1 MNIRVLDEGP
11 KAAVDRIDVKG
22 LKRNRPQDVIDYLK
36 VKPGDSM
43 DLDRLWAMQT
53 RLWDCGRFSKHAI
66 SITRLREDSSK
77 VILLIN
83 LEEVDH
89 LPLLTEPLSP
99 VEQAALRV
107 RQWLLAVGDG
117 KDDLLLE
124 YQYDGSTA
132 MIAVNGMYGIVGRVQ
147 INATTKPSMGDDN
160 DIAAVLT
167 TDLVGIYLPNA
178 NLEIV
183 APAHGRNTGANIAIQ
198 PETDPEKHGKWSVSL
213 GWGMNSAA
221 ADNRARPL
229 ALSMRLPPAAFLDFA
244 HQEGF
249 SYELRNGILT
259 IIGPAIKAHFDAGT
273 GRPLEIESLKPK
285 DFQIRLQA
293 DAGVV
298 KKQSQDFQ
306 TTIAATNVY
315 DPKKPIGSFIAFVA
329 QVVCHAP
336 VLHNS
341 TTEQRTRLATV
352 VSHILTSDAFKTL
365 DDFIDSPTTEP
376 SDNPFTLPAPARD
389 MKTSTGIMA
398 MMGEYAL
405 PFTDIVFARGTWP
418 STLARLTCFAMTG
431 HSESL
436 ETELGQL
443 SVSSDTGPLAS
454 LVAAELLSNTSPSLS
469 KYFAQRGLRDLSTA
483 AFVKDIQSVLKR
495 NAAGSQFITTVLKN
509 IQNLDQSDLDSLRS
523 SLPPNTAKA
532 VLAGIEE

>member
-1 MNIRVLDEGP
+1 
-11 KAAVDRIDVKG
+11 
-22 LKRNRPQDVIDYLK
+22 
-36 VKPGDSM
+36 
-43 DLDRLWAMQT
+43 
-53 RLWDCGRFSKHAI
+53 
-66 SITRLREDSSK
+66 
-77 VILLIN
+77 
-83 LEEVDH
+83 
-89 LPLLTEPLSP
+89 
-99 VEQAALRV
+99 
-107 RQWLLAVGDG
+107 
-117 KDDLLLE
+117 
-124 YQYDGSTA
+124 
-132 MIAVNGMYGIVGRVQ
+132 
-147 INATTKPSMGDDN
+147 
-160 DIAAVLT
+160 
-167 TDLVGIYLPNA
+167 
-178 NLEIV
+178 
-183 APAHGRNTGANIAIQ
+183 
-198 PETDPEKHGKWSVSL
+198 
-213 GWGMNSAA
+213 
-221 ADNRARPL
+221 
-229 ALSMRLPPAAFLDFA
+229 
-244 HQEGF
+244 
-249 SYELRNGILT
+249 
-259 IIGPAIKAHFDAGT
+259 
-273 GRPLEIESLKPK
+273 
-285 DFQIRLQA
+285 
-293 DAGVV
+293 
-298 KKQSQDFQ
+298 
-306 TTIAATNVY
+306 
-315 DPKKPIGSFIAFVA
+315 
-329 QVVCHAP
+329 

-483 AFVKDIQSVLKR
+483 
-495 NAAGSQFITTVLKN
+495 GSQFITTVLKN